1 MPGITKKAA
10 VRRKQW
16 IFIVFFGWQLRL
28 KVKSGLFFL
37 YTHIFKNVT
46 SNMASCHSVTWR
58 LLTFHREDVF
68 FVAWIFWLP
77 KVPPPGGSTQSKGS
91 FYHLHGGLYWYSE
104 VCSRAAGKLTVD
116 VKR

>member
-68 FVAWIFWLP
+68 FCGMDILV
-77 KVPPPGGSTQSKGS
+77 T
-91 FYHLHGGLYWYSE
+91 
-104 VCSRAAGKLTVD
+104 
-116 VKR
+116 